1 MSAVMKR
8 IYKLQNM
15 KINIMMDTIQALI
28 DLLVTYLDELPKD
41 LVEQAEIVSTKF
53 INSYDRIDEVRQKN
67 INNFYNKLRNS
78 YEGLYNMEVE
88 DGKENK
94 EEN

>member
-1 MSAVMKR
+1 MSTVKR
-8 IYKLQNM
+8 MFKLQKM
-15 KINIMMDTIQALI
+15 KIDIMWDALTKISLILKDYAENI
-28 DLLVTYLDELPKD
+28 PKD
-41 LVEQAEIVSTKF
+41 ILAEIVSVYENLLE
-53 INSYDRIDEVRQKN
+53 INDRIDNVREKN

>member
-1 MSAVMKR
+1 MITVKR
-8 IYKLQNM
+8 MLKLQKM
-15 KINIMMDTIQALI
+15 KIDIMWNALTKISLILKDYADNIPENIL
-28 DLLVTYLDELPKD
+28 
-41 LVEQAEIVSTKF
+41 AEIVLVYENLLE
-53 INSYDRIDEVRQKN
+53 INDRIDNVREKN

-88 DGKENK
+88 DDKENK

>member
-1 MSAVMKR
+1 MSTVKR
-8 IYKLQNM
+8 IFKLQRIKMDAMWNALT
-15 KINIMMDTIQALI
+15 KISLILKDYADSIPENIL
-28 DLLVTYLDELPKD
+28 
-41 LVEQAEIVSTKF
+41 AEIVSVYENLLET
-53 INSYDRIDEVRQKN
+53 NDRIDNIREKN

-88 DGKENK
+88 DGKENE